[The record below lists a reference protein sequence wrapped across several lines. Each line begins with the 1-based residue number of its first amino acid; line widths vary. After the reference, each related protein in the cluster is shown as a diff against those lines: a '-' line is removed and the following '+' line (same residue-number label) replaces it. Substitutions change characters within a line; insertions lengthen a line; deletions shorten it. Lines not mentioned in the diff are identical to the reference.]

1 MNVTASTL
9 TPYRSIVD
17 ALLILVR
24 GDHVLLAQRQGTGYA
39 DGAWNLPSGKL
50 EDGET
55 VVQAAMREGLE
66 EIGIRTTECGLEFV
80 HLIHYR
86 NALGNARMGVFFRV
100 HDWQGEPYN
109 AEPHKCAEIRWWP
122 LDRLPAATYPY
133 TAEGIRAY
141 RRGVSFS
148 MVGWPAPASR
158 DCTRLP
164 DAGFQT
170 DRLYV

>member
-1 MNVTASTL
+1 ML

-24 GDHVLLAQRQGTGYA
+24 DDHVLLAQRQGTGYA

-55 VVQAAMREGLE
+55 VAQAARREGLE
-66 EIGIRTTECGLEFV
+66 EIGIHAAECDLEFV

-86 NALGNARMGVFFRV
+86 NSLGNARIGVFFRV
-100 HDWQGEPYN
+100 LAWQGEPYN
-109 AEPHKCAEIRWWP
+109 AEPHKCSQIKWWP
-122 LDRLPAATYPY
+122 LDQLPAETYPY

-141 RRGVSFS
+141 MCGQPFS
-148 MVGWPAPASR
+148 MVGWHR
-158 DCTRLP
+158 KNL
-164 DAGFQT
+164 
-170 DRLYV
+170 